1 MLDLQL
7 CQRALLRPRAHTHW
21 VTSMQFDFEHMTPT
35 QCLEFLTNTVVP
47 RPIALITSV
56 SSTGMVNAAPYSF
69 FNIMGIAPPVV
80 ACTVLPRP
88 DGGLKDTGR
97 NILSAREFVV
107 NLVSEQIAEAMNVAC
122 IDAPADVE
130 ELPLAGLKIVASS
143 KIRTPRVAAS
153 PVAFECVLHA
163 DVPLSANQF
172 IAIGRIVRAH
182 VADEFVVDAAK
193 QVFDT
198 PALKLI
204 GAMHAAKWYS
214 RTSDRFAMD
223 RPTWADW
230 VKQGKA

>member
-1 MLDLQL
+1 
-7 CQRALLRPRAHTHW
+7 
-21 VTSMQFDFEHMTPT
+21 
-35 QCLEFLTNTVVP
+35 
-47 RPIALITSV
+47 
-56 SSTGMVNAAPYSF
+56 
-69 FNIMGIAPPVV
+69 
-80 ACTVLPRP
+80 
-88 DGGLKDTGR
+88 
-97 NILSAREFVV
+97 
-107 NLVSEQIAEAMNVAC
+107 
-122 IDAPADVE
+122 
-130 ELPLAGLKIVASS
+130 
-143 KIRTPRVAAS
+143 
-153 PVAFECVLHA
+153 VLHA